1 MNENKKYWLDR
12 PENVRKIYVG
22 LWIFGLAWVI
32 PDFFLHKHEQV
43 SFAATLGFYAVFGFV
58 ACVAL
63 VLTAKGLRR
72 LLMRSEDYY
81 DR

>member
-1 MNENKKYWLDR
+1 MDEKRRYWLDR
-12 PENVRKIYVG
+12 PENVTRLYRG
-22 LWIFGLAWVI
+22 LWLFGIGLVSLDLAVNRHEEFAFAETFA
-32 PDFFLHKHEQV
+32 FFAV
-43 SFAATLGFYAVFGFV
+43 YGFF

-81 DR
+81 ER